1 MSEIKKSLLP
11 PKTILAVLKPLADMD
26 DSKISVLGNLL
37 GIAYPFADEPK
48 TQDAKAKELGINSAH
63 LETLLKVLDGLYL
76 RAKELEVSE
85 GDYVSLFSEY
95 IERIASSDED
105 WKETPFDLQK
115 INERLTKLITGSLE
129 NIGRIKKEERLRAG
143 FIKNIKTVSTMV
155 DLRPN
160 YNTDYTAVVGWLE
173 MIQFKITTDASAA
186 VERDFVF
193 QCDVKTLELL
203 KKCIKDTED
212 KISVLKKVHFANI
225 EAQLKTESS
234 V

>member
-85 GDYVSLFSEY
+85 GDYV
-95 IERIASSDED
+95 SSDED